1 MVELMKIL
9 VGLRPNPAGRR
20 PAPAK
25 GHYPLESRVNYF
37 WKFLC
42 KICFVLFLLVG
53 FPLSVFA
60 KDANTLV
67 AAGKG
72 EAYDLIEAAGFG
84 YEVPDNS
91 REHKQNPV
99 RHIKQV
105 YDNDLKTYVFAFQIH
120 ALIDDDRGIKSVT
133 DRQRVEVKT
142 YDKSPASMTA
152 KEGET
157 LLMRWKMRLPL
168 GFKVT
173 NKFCHLHQL
182 KGTDNRKGTADV
194 KHPLITLTACEKK
207 NGSKQFELRY
217 FNRKNRKMTVVKSAN
232 LEEFLGKWVEIT
244 EKVTFGVNKPQNHNG
259 SYSIKITRLRDNK
272 ELFSYSSDELD
283 LWQTDSPVLRPK
295 WGIYRS
301 LGENRSLE
309 NMLRDEEIRFN
320 EFSITKS

>member
-1 MVELMKIL
+1 MSNL
-9 VGLRPNPAGRR
+9 VGLRPNPAGRC

-25 GHYPLESRVNYF
+25 GRSPLDSQL
-37 WKFLC
+37 KFLGKC
-42 KICFVLFLLVG
+42 LYKICFVLFLFVG
-53 FPLSVFA
+53 FSLSVFA
-60 KDANTLV
+60 KDANTLT
-67 AAGKG
+67 ATGKG
-72 EAYDLIEAAGFG
+72 EAYDLIESAGFG

-105 YDNDLKTYVFAFQIH
+105 YDEDLKIYVFAFQIH
-120 ALIDDDRGIKSVT
+120 AAIDDDRGIESVT
-133 DRQRVEVKT
+133 DRQRVEIKT

-168 GFKVT
+168 GFMVT

-182 KGTDNRKGTADV
+182 KGTDNKNRTADV

-207 NGSKQFELRY
+207 NGSKKFELRY
-217 FNRKNRKMTVVKSAN
+217 FDRKSRKMTAVKSAN
-232 LEEFLGKWVEIT
+232 LEEFLGNWVEIT
-244 EKVTFGVNKPQNHNG
+244 EKVIFGMNKPQNHNG
-259 SYSIKITRLRDNK
+259 SYSIKITRLKDNR
-272 ELFSYSSDELD
+272 ELLSYSSDELD
-283 LWQTDSPVLRPK
+283 LWQTDSPLLRPK

-309 NMLRDEEIRFN
+309 NMLRDEEIRFSD
-320 EFSITKS
+320 FSITKS